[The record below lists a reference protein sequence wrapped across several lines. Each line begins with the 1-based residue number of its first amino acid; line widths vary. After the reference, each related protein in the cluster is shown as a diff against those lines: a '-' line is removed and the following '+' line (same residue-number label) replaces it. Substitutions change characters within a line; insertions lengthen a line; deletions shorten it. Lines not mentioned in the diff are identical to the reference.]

1 MSFKHAESSKT
12 LPMKLSVKVGE
23 TAGAAILQLRGR
35 ICFREEAALF
45 SRIAWRCLNSR
56 QHLILEMSAVE
67 GLDSAGIGELVLL
80 HMQARASGCE
90 VRLVAP
96 SKRVQELLE
105 LTNVASLF
113 VVCPSLDAALRSVTG
128 EVA

>member
-1 MSFKHAESSKT
+1 
-12 LPMKLSVKVGE
+12 MKLSVKVGE
-23 TAGAAILQLRGR
+23 SAGAAILYLRGR

-45 SRIAWRCLNSR
+45 SRTAVECLHSGK
-56 QHLILEMSAVE
+56 HLILELSNVE
-67 GLDSAGIGELVLL
+67 SLDSAGLGELVLL
-80 HMQARASGCE
+80 HMQACAAGCE
-90 VRLVAP
+90 VRMVAP

-113 VVCPSLDAALRSVTG
+113 SVCPTLDAALTSVAG